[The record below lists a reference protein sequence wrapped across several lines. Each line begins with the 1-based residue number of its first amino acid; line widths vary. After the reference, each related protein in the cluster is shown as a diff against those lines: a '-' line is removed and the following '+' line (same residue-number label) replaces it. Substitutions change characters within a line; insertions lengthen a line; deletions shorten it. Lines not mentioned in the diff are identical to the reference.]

1 MGVGHRFLVVA
12 MEKMEKDK
20 ALVGMAALFFVLA
33 PVSLTFI
40 FLDVLKKTLYGN
52 FALHY
57 HYSCYSCILYD
68 NITFSWKLVTIV
80 DDLCGS
86 VTIQTEFS

>member
-1 MGVGHRFLVVA
+1 VGVGNRFLAVA
-12 MEKMEKDK
+12 MEKMEKDE

-40 FLDVLKKTLYGN
+40 FLEVLKKTLYGN

-57 HYSCYSCILYD
+57 HYSCILYD
-68 NITFSWKLVTIV
+68 NITSSWKLVTIV

-86 VTIQTEFS
+86 VTIQTELS